1 MNLKVGTKLNQ
12 FIAKIIFF
20 IAVVIANN
28 AVPAQTL
35 ESPASI
41 NFPTKPIHL
50 IVPFAPGG
58 GNDFIAR
65 FIAQRLSTGLKQS
78 VIVENK
84 AGAGGLLGAEFAIK
98 SPPDGYTILLIS
110 ASYTVNS
117 ALYPLKYDPEVDISA
132 IGQVSQGAF
141 VLVANP
147 NLPVNSLSE
156 LINLSKS
163 SSSIISIASSGHGSV
178 LHLSAELL
186 MSKAGIKLLHVPY
199 KGGGPAL
206 SDTLSGQTQLFFS
219 TPSIAL
225 PFIKAGKLKPL
236 GVTTLKRTPVLPEVP
251 TLQESGLNG
260 YEVNVWH
267 GLIAPKGTPLS
278 IVQKIN
284 QELIKAFNSKEA
296 VELLEKDGVY
306 PLVGSP
312 QQFDALIKR
321 EITNWKD
328 LVKKSNISAVP

>member
-1 MNLKVGTKLNQ
+1 LFKFFLR
-12 FIAKIIFF
+12 IFF
-20 IAVVIANN
+20 SFAIVFVSDFLIAETIDS
-28 AVPAQTL
+28 TG
-35 ESPASI
+35 SI
-41 NFPTKPIHL
+41 NYPTKPIHL
-50 IVPFAPGG
+50 IVPFPPGG

-65 FIAQRLSTGLKQS
+65 FIAQRLTAGLKQS

-84 AGAGGLLGAEFAIK
+84 AGAGGLLGTEFAIR
-98 SPPDGYTILLIS
+98 SLPDGYTILLIS

-117 ALYPLKYDPEVDISA
+117 ALYPLKYDPITDIQA
-132 IGQVSQGAF
+132 IGQVSQGSF

-147 NLPVNSLSE
+147 SLPVNSISD
-156 LINLSKS
+156 LISHSRSASVL
-163 SSSIISIASSGHGSV
+163 SIASSGHGSV

-225 PFIKAGKLKPL
+225 PFIKSGKLKAL
-236 GVTTLKRTPVLPEVP
+236 GVTTTKRTPVLPDVP
-251 TLQESGLNG
+251 TLQESGVVG

-267 GLIAPKGTPLS
+267 GLIAPRGTPLGV
-278 IVQKIN
+278 IQKIN
-284 QELIKAFNSKEA
+284 QELIKAFNSKDA
-296 VELLEKDGVY
+296 VDLLEKDGVY
-306 PLVGSP
+306 PSVGSP

-321 EITNWKD
+321 EVTSWKE
-328 LVKKSNISAVP
+328 LVKKSNISLEP

>member
-1 MNLKVGTKLNQ
+1 MNFKLGTKLKQ
-12 FIAKIIFF
+12 CTIKIIFS
-20 IAVVIANN
+20 IAIVITNHFLH
-28 AVPAQTL
+28 AQTL
-35 ESPASI
+35 DSTGHI
-41 NFPTKPIHL
+41 NYPTKPIHL
-50 IVPFAPGG
+50 IVPFPPGG

-65 FIAQRLSTGLKQS
+65 FIAQRLTSSLKQP

-84 AGAGGLLGAEFAIK
+84 AGAGGLLGTEFAVK

-117 ALYPLKYDPEVDISA
+117 ALYPLKYDPVVDISA

-147 NLPVNSLSE
+147 SLPVSSMSE

-163 SSSIISIASSGHGSV
+163 SSVSISIASSGHGSV

-225 PFIKAGKLKPL
+225 PFIKVGKLKPL
-236 GVTTLKRTPVLPEVP
+236 GVTTLKRTSVLSDVP

-306 PLVGSP
+306 PSVGSP
-312 QQFDALIKR
+312 QQFDALIKQ
-321 EITNWKD
+321 EINNWKD
-328 LVKKSNISAVP
+328 LVKKSNVSVEP

>member
-1 MNLKVGTKLNQ
+1 MYKFFLR
-12 FIAKIIFF
+12 IFF
-20 IAVVIANN
+20 SFSIVFVSDFLIAETIDS
-28 AVPAQTL
+28 TG
-35 ESPASI
+35 SI
-41 NFPTKPIHL
+41 NYPTKPIHL
-50 IVPFAPGG
+50 IVPFPPGG

-65 FIAQRLSTGLKQS
+65 FIAQRLTAGLKQS

-84 AGAGGLLGAEFAIK
+84 AGAGGLLGTEFAIR
-98 SPPDGYTILLIS
+98 SLPDGYTILLIS

-117 ALYPLKYDPEVDISA
+117 ALYPLKYDPITDIQA
-132 IGQVSQGAF
+132 IGQVSQGSF

-147 NLPVNSLSE
+147 SLPVNSISD
-156 LINLSKS
+156 LISYSRSASVL
-163 SSSIISIASSGHGSV
+163 SIASSGHGSV

-225 PFIKAGKLKPL
+225 PFIKSGKLKAL
-236 GVTTLKRTPVLPEVP
+236 GVTTTKRTPVLPDVP
-251 TLQESGLNG
+251 TLQESGVVG

-267 GLIAPKGTPLS
+267 GLIAPRGTPLGV
-278 IVQKIN
+278 IQKIN
-284 QELIKAFNSKEA
+284 QELIKAFNSKDA
-296 VELLEKDGVY
+296 VDLLEKDGVY
-306 PLVGSP
+306 PSVGSP

-321 EITNWKD
+321 EVTSWKE
-328 LVKKSNISAVP
+328 LVKKSNISLEP

>member
-1 MNLKVGTKLNQ
+1 MKKYLNLFLYTVLNCLFFSGLSVNSVSAQ
-12 FIAKIIFF
+12 SIEPIA
-20 IAVVIANN
+20 AANYPN
-28 AVPAQTL
+28 
-35 ESPASI
+35 
-41 NFPTKPIHL
+41 KPIHL
-50 IVPFAPGG
+50 IVPFPPGG

-65 FIAQRLSTGLKQS
+65 FIAQRLSTGFKQS

-84 AGAGGLLGAEFAIK
+84 AGAGGLLGTEAAVR
-98 SPPDGYTILLIS
+98 SAPDGYTILLIS

-117 ALYPLKYDPEVDISA
+117 ALYSLKYDPVVDITPIA
-132 IGQVSQGAF
+132 QVSQGAF

-147 NLPVNSLSE
+147 SLPANNINE
-156 LINLSKS
+156 LIALSKNS
-163 SSSIISIASSGHGSV
+163 SNLISIASSGHGSV

-219 TPSIAL
+219 TPSIVL
-225 PFIKAGKLKPL
+225 PFIKSGKLKPL
-236 GVTTLKRTPVLPEVP
+236 GVTTVKRTPVLSEVA
-251 TLQESGLNG
+251 TLQESGVNG

-267 GLIAPKGTPLS
+267 GIIGPKGIS
-278 IVQKIN
+278 VNIIQKIN

-296 VELLEKDGVY
+296 IELLEKDGVY

-312 QQFDALIKR
+312 QQFETLIKR
-321 EITNWKD
+321 EITVWKD
-328 LVKKSNISAVP
+328 LVKKSNISIEP

>member
-1 MNLKVGTKLNQ
+1 LFKFFLR
-12 FIAKIIFF
+12 IFF
-20 IAVVIANN
+20 SFAIFFVSDFLIAETIDS
-28 AVPAQTL
+28 TG
-35 ESPASI
+35 SI
-41 NFPTKPIHL
+41 NYPTKPIHL
-50 IVPFAPGG
+50 IVPFPPGG

-65 FIAQRLSTGLKQS
+65 FIAQRLTAGLKQS

-84 AGAGGLLGAEFAIK
+84 AGAGGLLGTEFAIR
-98 SPPDGYTILLIS
+98 SLPDGYTILLIS

-117 ALYPLKYDPEVDISA
+117 ALYPLKYDPITDIQA
-132 IGQVSQGAF
+132 IGQVSQGSF

-147 NLPVNSLSE
+147 SLPVNSISD
-156 LINLSKS
+156 LISYSRSASVL
-163 SSSIISIASSGHGSV
+163 SIASSGHGSV

-225 PFIKAGKLKPL
+225 PFIKSGKLKAL
-236 GVTTLKRTPVLPEVP
+236 GVTTTKRTPVLPDVP
-251 TLQESGLNG
+251 TLQESGVVG

-267 GLIAPKGTPLS
+267 GLIAPRGTP
-278 IVQKIN
+278 IGVVQKIN
-284 QELIKAFNSKEA
+284 QELIKAFNSKDA
-296 VELLEKDGVY
+296 VDLLEKDGVY
-306 PLVGSP
+306 PSVGSP

-321 EITNWKD
+321 EVTSWKE
-328 LVKKSNISAVP
+328 LVKKSNISLEP

>member
-1 MNLKVGTKLNQ
+1 MYKFFLR
-12 FIAKIIFF
+12 IFF
-20 IAVVIANN
+20 SFAIVFVSDFLIAETIDS
-28 AVPAQTL
+28 TG
-35 ESPASI
+35 SI
-41 NFPTKPIHL
+41 NYPTKPIHL
-50 IVPFAPGG
+50 IVPFPPGG

-65 FIAQRLSTGLKQS
+65 FIAQRLTAGLKQS

-84 AGAGGLLGAEFAIK
+84 AGAGGLLGTEFAIR
-98 SPPDGYTILLIS
+98 SLPDGYTILLIS

-117 ALYPLKYDPEVDISA
+117 ALYPLKYDPITDIQA
-132 IGQVSQGAF
+132 IGQVSQGSF

-147 NLPVNSLSE
+147 SLPVNSISD
-156 LINLSKS
+156 LISHSRSASVL
-163 SSSIISIASSGHGSV
+163 SIASSGHGSV

-225 PFIKAGKLKPL
+225 PFIKSGKLKAL
-236 GVTTLKRTPVLPEVP
+236 GVTTTKRTPVLPDVP
-251 TLQESGLNG
+251 TLQESGVVG

-267 GLIAPKGTPLS
+267 GLIAPRGTPLGV
-278 IVQKIN
+278 IQKIN
-284 QELIKAFNSKEA
+284 QELIKAFNSKDA
-296 VELLEKDGVY
+296 VDLLEKDGVY
-306 PLVGSP
+306 PSVGSP

-321 EITNWKD
+321 EVTSWKE
-328 LVKKSNISAVP
+328 LVKKSNISLEP

>member
-1 MNLKVGTKLNQ
+1 MFKFFLR
-12 FIAKIIFF
+12 IFF
-20 IAVVIANN
+20 SFAIFFVSDFLIAETIDS
-28 AVPAQTL
+28 TG
-35 ESPASI
+35 SI
-41 NFPTKPIHL
+41 NYPTKPIHL
-50 IVPFAPGG
+50 IVPFPPGG

-65 FIAQRLSTGLKQS
+65 FIAQRLTAGLKQS

-84 AGAGGLLGAEFAIK
+84 AGAGGLLGTEFVIR
-98 SPPDGYTILLIS
+98 SLPDGYTILLIS

-117 ALYPLKYDPEVDISA
+117 ALYPLKYDPITDIQA
-132 IGQVSQGAF
+132 IGQVSQGSF

-147 NLPVNSLSE
+147 SLPVNSISD
-156 LINLSKS
+156 LISHSRSASVL
-163 SSSIISIASSGHGSV
+163 SIASSGHGSV

-225 PFIKAGKLKPL
+225 PFIKSGKLKAL
-236 GVTTLKRTPVLPEVP
+236 GVTTTKRTPVLPDVP
-251 TLQESGLNG
+251 TLQESGVVG

-267 GLIAPKGTPLS
+267 GLIAPRGTP
-278 IVQKIN
+278 IGVVQKIN
-284 QELIKAFNSKEA
+284 QELIKAFNSKDA
-296 VELLEKDGVY
+296 VDLLEKDGVY
-306 PLVGSP
+306 PSVGSP

-321 EITNWKD
+321 EVTSWKE
-328 LVKKSNISAVP
+328 LVKKSNISLEP

>member
-1 MNLKVGTKLNQ
+1 MYKFSFKFFFSFAIVFFSDFL
-12 FIAKIIFF
+12 IAETIDS
-20 IAVVIANN
+20 
-28 AVPAQTL
+28 TG
-35 ESPASI
+35 SI
-41 NFPTKPIHL
+41 NYPTKPIHL
-50 IVPFAPGG
+50 IVPFPPGG

-65 FIAQRLSTGLKQS
+65 FIAQRLTTGLKQS

-84 AGAGGLLGAEFAIK
+84 AGAGGLLGTEFAIR
-98 SPPDGYTILLIS
+98 SLPDGYTILLIS

-117 ALYPLKYDPEVDISA
+117 ALYPLKYDPITDIQA

-141 VLVANP
+141 VLVSNP
-147 NLPVNSLSE
+147 SLPVNSISD
-156 LINLSKS
+156 LISYSRYASVL
-163 SSSIISIASSGHGSV
+163 SIASSGHGSV

-225 PFIKAGKLKPL
+225 PFIKSGKLKAL
-236 GVTTLKRTPVLPEVP
+236 GVTTLKRTPVLPDVP
-251 TLQESGLNG
+251 TLQESGVVG

-267 GLIAPKGTPLS
+267 GLIAPKGTHQGV
-278 IVQKIN
+278 IQKIN

-296 VELLEKDGVY
+296 VDLLEKDGVY
-306 PLVGSP
+306 PSVGTP

-321 EITNWKD
+321 EITNWKE
-328 LVKKSNISAVP
+328 LVKKSNISLEP

>member
-1 MNLKVGTKLNQ
+1 MFKFFLR
-12 FIAKIIFF
+12 IFF
-20 IAVVIANN
+20 SFAIFFVSDFLIAETIDS
-28 AVPAQTL
+28 TG
-35 ESPASI
+35 SI
-41 NFPTKPIHL
+41 NYPTKPIHL
-50 IVPFAPGG
+50 IVPFPPGG

-65 FIAQRLSTGLKQS
+65 FIAQRLTAGLKQS

-84 AGAGGLLGAEFAIK
+84 AGAGGLLGTEFAIR
-98 SPPDGYTILLIS
+98 SLPDGYTILLIS

-117 ALYPLKYDPEVDISA
+117 ALYPLKYDPITDIQA
-132 IGQVSQGAF
+132 IGQVSQGSF

-147 NLPVNSLSE
+147 SLPVNSISD
-156 LINLSKS
+156 LISHSRSASVL
-163 SSSIISIASSGHGSV
+163 SIASSGHGSV

-225 PFIKAGKLKPL
+225 PFIKSGKLKAL
-236 GVTTLKRTPVLPEVP
+236 GVTTTKRTPVLPDVP
-251 TLQESGLNG
+251 TLQESGVVG

-267 GLIAPKGTPLS
+267 GLIAPRGTPLGV
-278 IVQKIN
+278 IQKIN
-284 QELIKAFNSKEA
+284 QELIKAFNSKDA
-296 VELLEKDGVY
+296 VDLLEKDGVY
-306 PLVGSP
+306 PSVGSP

-321 EITNWKD
+321 EVTSWKE
-328 LVKKSNISAVP
+328 LVKKSNISLEP

>member
-1 MNLKVGTKLNQ
+1 MFKFFLR
-12 FIAKIIFF
+12 IFF
-20 IAVVIANN
+20 SFAIFFVSDFLIAETIDS
-28 AVPAQTL
+28 TG
-35 ESPASI
+35 SI
-41 NFPTKPIHL
+41 NYPTKPIHL
-50 IVPFAPGG
+50 IVPFPPGG

-65 FIAQRLSTGLKQS
+65 FIAQRLTAGLKQS

-84 AGAGGLLGAEFAIK
+84 AGAGGLLGTEFAIR
-98 SPPDGYTILLIS
+98 SLPDGYTILLIS

-117 ALYPLKYDPEVDISA
+117 ALYPLKYDPITDIQA
-132 IGQVSQGAF
+132 IGQVSQGSF

-147 NLPVNSLSE
+147 SLPVNSISD
-156 LINLSKS
+156 LISHSRSASVL
-163 SSSIISIASSGHGSV
+163 SIASSGHGSV

-225 PFIKAGKLKPL
+225 PFIKSGKLKAL
-236 GVTTLKRTPVLPEVP
+236 GVTTTKRTPVLPDVP
-251 TLQESGLNG
+251 TLQESGVVG

-267 GLIAPKGTPLS
+267 GLIAPRGTP
-278 IVQKIN
+278 IGVVQKIN
-284 QELIKAFNSKEA
+284 QELIKAFNSKDA
-296 VELLEKDGVY
+296 VDLLEKDGVY
-306 PLVGSP
+306 PSVGSP

-321 EITNWKD
+321 EVTSWKE
-328 LVKKSNISAVP
+328 LVKKSNISLEP

>member
-1 MNLKVGTKLNQ
+1 MYKFFLR
-12 FIAKIIFF
+12 IFF
-20 IAVVIANN
+20 SFAIVFVSDFLIAETIDS
-28 AVPAQTL
+28 TG
-35 ESPASI
+35 SI
-41 NFPTKPIHL
+41 NYPTKPIHL
-50 IVPFAPGG
+50 IVPFPPGG

-65 FIAQRLSTGLKQS
+65 FIAQRLTAGLKQS

-84 AGAGGLLGAEFAIK
+84 AGAGGLLGTEFVIR
-98 SPPDGYTILLIS
+98 SLPDGYTILLIS

-117 ALYPLKYDPEVDISA
+117 ALYPLKYDPITDIQA
-132 IGQVSQGAF
+132 IGQVSQGSF

-147 NLPVNSLSE
+147 SLPVNSISD
-156 LINLSKS
+156 LISHSRSASVL
-163 SSSIISIASSGHGSV
+163 SIASSGHGSV

-225 PFIKAGKLKPL
+225 PFIKSGKLKAL
-236 GVTTLKRTPVLPEVP
+236 GVTTTKRTPVLPDVP
-251 TLQESGLNG
+251 TLQESGVVG

-267 GLIAPKGTPLS
+267 GLIAPRGTP
-278 IVQKIN
+278 IGVIQKIN
-284 QELIKAFNSKEA
+284 QELIKAFNSKDA
-296 VELLEKDGVY
+296 VDLLEKDGVY
-306 PLVGSP
+306 PSVGSP

-321 EITNWKD
+321 EVTSWKE
-328 LVKKSNISAVP
+328 LVKKSNISLEP